1 MHICILDLD
10 GAVTAQQELVRRRR
24 PQVVALQDWGPRIRI
39 ASSFAAYRRFEQACA
54 ERWSDHADGPVL
66 TLYGSG
72 DFHHVTLALLRR
84 LRKPFN
90 LLILDKHPDWMR
102 GIPFMHSGTWLNHAF
117 KLPNL
122 RSVFH
127 IGGDLD
133 FDNSFYWFA
142 PWPQLRSGVVTVVP
156 AVRSFTRGRWRDVP
170 NRPLRESADRVMTG
184 ARLTALLTEA
194 GADLARYP
202 LYITLDKDLMRVD
215 DAAVN
220 WDSGCLQL
228 SEVQS
233 VLSGFVTACGG
244 RLAGMD
250 IVGDWSPVRVRGLMR
265 HVLHWTE
272 HPSLRVDPAE
282 AAERN
287 GRTNQ
292 VLIDTLRASL
302 ALAA

>member
-1 MHICILDLD
+1 MHIRILDLD
-10 GAVTAQQELVRRRR
+10 GAVTAQQELVRRHR
-24 PQVVALQDWGPRIRI
+24 PQVVALQDWGPQIRI
-39 ASSFAAYRRFEQACA
+39 ASSFAAYRRFEKACA
-54 ERWSDHADGPVL
+54 DHWCDNADGPVL

-84 LRKPFN
+84 LREPFN
-90 LLILDKHPDWMR
+90 LLVLDKHPDWMR

-122 RSVFH
+122 RRVFH

-142 PWPQLRSGVVTVVP
+142 PWPQLGSGAVTMIP

-170 NRPLRESADRVMTG
+170 NRPLRDSADRVMMG

-194 GADLARYP
+194 GSELARYP
-202 LYITLDKDLMRVD
+202 LYITLDKDLMRVE
-215 DAAVN
+215 DAIVN

-233 VLSGFVTACGG
+233 VLSEFVRACGG

-272 HPSLRVDPAE
+272 HPSLQVDPAE
-282 AAERN
+282 ATERN
-287 GRTNQ
+287 ARTNLI
-292 VLIDTLRASL
+292 VIDTLRASL